1 MSTIDE
7 QGLAAGVA
15 DVVEEVTATGEPVFV
30 LRDGE
35 PVAALFPF
43 THDAVANWILG
54 HRREFTEAMDAADAA
69 IARGRAG
76 DDARDK
82 AEADT
87 ELGGE
92 G

>member
-1 MSTIDE
+1 VSTIDE
-7 QGLAAGVA
+7 QGLAAAVG
-15 DVVEEVTATGEPVFV
+15 DVVDDMTATGEPVFV

-43 THDAVANWILG
+43 THDAVANWVLG
-54 HRREFTEAMDAADAA
+54 HRREFTQAMDAADAA
-69 IARGRAG
+69 IARGERG
-76 DDARDK
+76 TTPLDE
-82 AEADT
+82 AEADA